1 MGSCRYFRKDS
12 RTIQS
17 DEKLSHQQTP
27 HVQVRRTFWCTHK
40 HSPVLTAT
48 ARTFGGGSMLKCGG
62 DLEKC
67 QVPPEKFDD
76 Q

>member
-1 MGSCRYFRKDS
+1 MSSCRYFHKES
-12 RTIQS
+12 RPIQS
-17 DEKLSHQQTP
+17 DEIRSHQQTSND
-27 HVQVRRTFWCTHK
+27 QVLRTFWCTHK
-40 HSPVLTAT
+40 HSPVPA
-48 ARTFGGGSMLKCGG
+48 AWVVGGANMLRCDG

>member
-1 MGSCRYFRKDS
+1 MSSCPYFHKES
-12 RTIQS
+12 RTNQS
-17 DEKLSHQQTP
+17 NEIPSHHQTSN
-27 HVQVRRTFWCTHK
+27 VQVLRTFWCTHK
-40 HSPVLTAT
+40 HSPVPA
-48 ARTFGGGSMLKCGG
+48 AWVVGGGNKLRCGG